1 MKTFITSWFI
11 TLETTKEY
19 EISRKIFSHILQ
31 STKKDIGD
39 HAVIAVEDLVKI
51 LDLKKKFLY
60 HFNFIGR
67 STLGF
72 KGDSIVEA
80 SFSSTKRK
88 SNQIST
94 RKTIEKSAMNIVK
107 DSIAS
112 SRMKQNLMQ
121 QQVDREVCWSRAR
134 VKNDLT
140 KYSLGLF
147 CKNFDKRI
155 NYFTAQVGE
164 HEWLS
169 MSKDEFT
176 KKKPTMEAPSFKRV
190 RTIII
195 DNDGFMNCSCGKTG
209 EYLLPCKHICSL
221 VGEENHFSI
230 DMFHVRWHKQFNLLH
245 GRVSG
250 EECSPAQSKLISEFL
265 NTTRATHYDKNG
277 FYKGVPM
284 KGSSFV
290 KSLPKFSGYDKFDEK
305 LNFMI
310 HVRERSLID
319 PIKSTSI
326 SLEEFNQSE
335 ISNEKPVQTDILGD
349 FSLLSQEE
357 FQGSETYFFP
367 EQRVCHKSN
376 DNSPYHH
383 VIDGFEKM
391 LDMTKT
397 KEDIE
402 EINFFFS
409 SFVNKRIS
417 QRKSHHQEKGTTVL
431 FGENLKNGAKIVKR
445 HKFLYE
451 TL

>member
-147 CKNFDKRI
+147 CKNFDRRT

-164 HEWLS
+164 HE
-169 MSKDEFT
+169 
-176 KKKPTMEAPSFKRV
+176 
-190 RTIII
+190 
-195 DNDGFMNCSCGKTG
+195 
-209 EYLLPCKHICSL
+209 
-221 VGEENHFSI
+221 
-230 DMFHVRWHKQFNLLH
+230 
-245 GRVSG
+245 
-250 EECSPAQSKLISEFL
+250 
-265 NTTRATHYDKNG
+265 
-277 FYKGVPM
+277 
-284 KGSSFV
+284 
-290 KSLPKFSGYDKFDEK
+290 
-305 LNFMI
+305 
-310 HVRERSLID
+310 
-319 PIKSTSI
+319 
-326 SLEEFNQSE
+326 
-335 ISNEKPVQTDILGD
+335 
-349 FSLLSQEE
+349 
-357 FQGSETYFFP
+357 
-367 EQRVCHKSN
+367 
-376 DNSPYHH
+376 
-383 VIDGFEKM
+383 
-391 LDMTKT
+391 
-397 KEDIE
+397 
-402 EINFFFS
+402 
-409 SFVNKRIS
+409 
-417 QRKSHHQEKGTTVL
+417 
-431 FGENLKNGAKIVKR
+431 
-445 HKFLYE
+445 
-451 TL
+451 